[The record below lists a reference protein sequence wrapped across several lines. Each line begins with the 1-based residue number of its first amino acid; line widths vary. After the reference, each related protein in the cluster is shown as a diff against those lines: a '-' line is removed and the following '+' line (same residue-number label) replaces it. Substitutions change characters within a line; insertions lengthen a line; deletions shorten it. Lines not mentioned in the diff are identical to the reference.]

1 MKAEQKRDLAPGP
14 MQLRL
19 LWATVSLLCVFTLV
33 FGIVFA
39 LRALSQVAVYFG
51 HILVPLALAWLL
63 SYMLD
68 PMVERLSETRFSRN
82 AALAMVFLLFVLLLL
97 FAITILVPVLLRE
110 IVSLLGAIPRY
121 IEQISDQLSRLGAE
135 EGATAIEGWGAWM
148 TGWLSPMSVEEK
160 GAFLAGM
167 KEQLPQMAQ
176 QVLQWFVNHY
186 STLAGVLKTL
196 FGVIIVPVFAFF
208 FLRDRDFLREQWKA
222 CIPLP
227 EGAIRDEAIY
237 LIEQINR
244 IMAGFFRGQILIAFI
259 VGVLT
264 AIGFLVVGVPYAI
277 LLGVITAV
285 FNIIPFFG
293 LIVSIVPALIV
304 TFVHYGDWQ
313 HVLLVLAV
321 FSSVQVLDN
330 ILISPTIMGDKTG
343 LHPVVVVVGLMFW
356 GRLMG
361 GMFGV
366 LMAVPLTALVKVLL
380 ERYVW
385 RKSPIGLVPDPS
397 D

>member
-1 MKAEQKRDLAPGP
+1 
-14 MQLRL
+14 
-19 LWATVSLLCVFTLV
+19 
-33 FGIVFA
+33 
-39 LRALSQVAVYFG
+39 
-51 HILVPLALAWLL
+51 
-63 SYMLD
+63 
-68 PMVERLSETRFSRN
+68 
-82 AALAMVFLLFVLLLL
+82 
-97 FAITILVPVLLRE
+97 
-110 IVSLLGAIPRY
+110 
-121 IEQISDQLSRLGAE
+121 
-135 EGATAIEGWGAWM
+135 
-148 TGWLSPMSVEEK
+148 
-160 GAFLAGM
+160 
-167 KEQLPQMAQ
+167 
-176 QVLQWFVNHY
+176 
-186 STLAGVLKTL
+186 
-196 FGVIIVPVFAFF
+196 
-208 FLRDRDFLREQWKA
+208 
-222 CIPLP
+222 LP